1 MGSPYQSEEVC
12 CFNAGNWNLVRC
24 ACYMI
29 CTLQERKKKKKN
41 RHSTALAAFVFPLQQ
56 QIWYMG
62 SKQSWV
68 NSAWINHSRLSHFM
82 SRCFFS
88 SSSVLSISAGVWEE
102 EDVVNCVR
110 RQLTSYPLPRN
121 WDEQPES
128 GGGYAPTVSVNPD
141 YFNYD
146 THTKCLYCNF
156 CHELIPCT

>member
-29 CTLQERKKKKKN
+29 CTLQERKKKQALHSSS
-41 RHSTALAAFVFPLQQ
+41 RLCFPPSTADLIHGIKTELSEFCMNKSFTSVSLHVTLFLFFFLCVVHLCRSLRRGRCCKLRKKAADL
-56 QIWYMG
+56 
-62 SKQSWV
+62 
-68 NSAWINHSRLSHFM
+68 L
-82 SRCFFS
+82 
-88 SSSVLSISAGVWEE
+88 
-102 EDVVNCVR
+102 
-110 RQLTSYPLPRN
+110 PLPRN

-141 YFNYD
+141 HFNYD